1 MINKNNKRKIALLL
15 ILALIA
21 GCFPSKMVKVESMQ
35 NILDHWEI
43 TCYDVKTDDKK
54 EPIDDYQTAVN
65 IDIETMAVEK
75 KQVQHVDVPMVH
87 TGEVETSKIET
98 STAETS
104 TTETSTI
111 ETPAIESAYK
121 VKVST
126 KENYSFYSEP
136 KVKVNN
142 NEIDVIQE
150 TQGYSFV
157 ISDVMQ
163 KITLEIYVKSSQTPP
178 SSMPT
183 VSPAIES
190 PEVTTSASP
199 SPSGSPT
206 TTPSVPPTP
215 TVTPSA
221 TPTVTPSATPTVTPS
236 ATPTVTPS
244 ATPTVTPS
252 ATPTVTPSATPTVTP
267 SATPTVTP
275 SATPTV
281 TPSATPTVTPSAT
294 PTVTPSATP
303 TVTPSAM
310 PTVAPTVVP
319 TIVPTQNPTIPPQIS
334 NAPGVT
340 KIPQQKWNLKKD
352 KILLGAA
359 IKVKTNKKKG
369 IYVPKIVSTEKI
381 KVEYDKSKYTL
392 TYKLSNNKVA
402 KIKKD
407 GTITALKEGKCI
419 ITISLCDKNHT
430 GKVLDSKEIIV
441 TVKPSIYIKYLS
453 GKKYI
458 VSGGKKYKKKKGIQI
473 AIVGAKK
480 PRYLLYKKSGKK
492 YAVFGNKKWSS
503 VTIPSAKKTWIPL
516 NGGNY
521 QFVVSTSKKGKNSS
535 NVIKWKTK

>member
-35 NILDHWEI
+35 NILGHWKI

-236 ATPTVTPS
+236 A
-244 ATPTVTPS
+244 
-252 ATPTVTPSATPTVTP
+252 
-267 SATPTVTP
+267 
-275 SATPTV
+275 
-281 TPSATPTVTPSAT
+281 
-294 PTVTPSATP
+294 
-303 TVTPSAM
+303 M

-473 AIVGAKK
+473 AIVGEKK

>member
-35 NILDHWEI
+35 NILGHWKI

-206 TTPSVPPTP
+206 TTPSVPP
-215 TVTPSA
+215 
-221 TPTVTPSATPTVTPS
+221 
-236 ATPTVTPS
+236 
-244 ATPTVTPS
+244 TPTVTPS

>member
-35 NILDHWEI
+35 NILGHWKI

-199 SPSGSPT
+199 SPSGS
-206 TTPSVPPTP
+206 
-215 TVTPSA
+215 
-221 TPTVTPSATPTVTPS
+221 
-236 ATPTVTPS
+236 
-244 ATPTVTPS
+244 
-252 ATPTVTPSATPTVTP
+252 PTVTP

>member
-35 NILDHWEI
+35 NILDNWKI

-65 IDIETMAVEK
+65 IDIETKDVEK
-75 KQVQHVDVPMVH
+75 KQLQHVDVPMVH
-87 TGEVETSKIET
+87 TGEVETSKI
-98 STAETS
+98 
-104 TTETSTI
+104 ETSTI

-136 KVKVNN
+136 NVKLNN
-142 NEIDVIQE
+142 NEIAVIQE
-150 TQGYSFV
+150 KQGYSFV

-163 KITLEIYVKSSQTPP
+163 KITLEIYVKSSQTPS

-183 VSPAIES
+183 VSPATES
-190 PEVTTSASP
+190 PEVTTSA
-199 SPSGSPT
+199 SPT

-215 TVTPSA
+215 TITPSATPTITPSA

-281 TPSATPTVTPSAT
+281 TPSATPTVTPSAS

-334 NAPGVT
+334 SAPGVT

-369 IYVPKIVSTEKI
+369 IYVPKIVSAEKI

-473 AIVGAKK
+473 TIVGAKK

-516 NGGNY
+516 NGGKY
-521 QFVVSTSKKGKNSS
+521 QFVVSTSKKGKNCS

>member
-43 TCYDVKTDDKK
+43 TCYDVKMDDKK

-65 IDIETMAVEK
+65 IDIETMDVEK
-75 KQVQHVDVPMVH
+75 KQLQHVDVPMVH
-87 TGEVETSKIET
+87 TGKVETSKI
-98 STAETS
+98 
-104 TTETSTI
+104 ETSTI

-136 KVKVNN
+136 KVKLNN
-142 NEIDVIQE
+142 NEIAVIQE

-163 KITLEIYVKSSQTPP
+163 KITLEIYVKSSQTPS

-183 VSPAIES
+183 VSPATES
-190 PEVTTSASP
+190 PEVTTSA
-199 SPSGSPT
+199 SPT

-215 TVTPSA
+215 TITPSATPTVTSSA
-221 TPTVTPSATPTVTPS
+221 TPTVTPSAR
-236 ATPTVTPS
+236 
-244 ATPTVTPS
+244 
-252 ATPTVTPSATPTVTP
+252 
-267 SATPTVTP
+267 
-275 SATPTV
+275 
-281 TPSATPTVTPSAT
+281 

-319 TIVPTQNPTIPPQIS
+319 TIVPTQIPTIPPQIS
-334 NAPGVT
+334 SAPGVT

-516 NGGNY
+516 NGGKY
-521 QFVVSTSKKGKNSS
+521 QFVVSTSKKGKNCS